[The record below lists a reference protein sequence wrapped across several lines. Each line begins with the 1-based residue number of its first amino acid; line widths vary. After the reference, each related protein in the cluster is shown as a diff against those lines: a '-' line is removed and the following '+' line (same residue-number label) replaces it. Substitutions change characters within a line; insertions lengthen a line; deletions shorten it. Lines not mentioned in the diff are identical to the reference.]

1 MNSVFKS
8 SQSTSEIQEE
18 ILPTFWVPQAKAS
31 KMTKLTK
38 YQITKHVVS
47 WLLRNECPAVV
58 TTTSSC
64 YRFDLLRFL
73 FFFLFSSAFSLLSV
87 AVARHFL
94 MRGKLFFYSKRFYF
108 FFYFFIILY
117 IMSLTSCSV
126 IFSQTFQAYC
136 GNLGTRT
143 RPSRDLPIF
152 WQETIH
158 IKKHWLNSPHQAD
171 NHVHVHLK
179 IPFTWSNVVNLKA
192 PQKHQWNTSD
202 RLNES

>member
-1 MNSVFKS
+1 MSDPNYNEVRVVPNKFKSNPVNPTHELGFLKPKHKSTMNSVFKS

-73 FFFLFSSAFSLLSV
+73 FFFLFSSVFSLLSV

-108 FFYFFIILY
+108 FFPFLLFYIL
-117 IMSLTSCSV
+117 C
-126 IFSQTFQAYC
+126 
-136 GNLGTRT
+136 
-143 RPSRDLPIF
+143 
-152 WQETIH
+152 H
-158 IKKHWLNSPHQAD
+158 
-171 NHVHVHLK
+171 
-179 IPFTWSNVVNLKA
+179 
-192 PQKHQWNTSD
+192 
-202 RLNES
+202 